1 MKLNSAKQ
9 AHPGLARIWMIESG
23 NWCTKVKIGWIYVNF
38 FAPNE
43 NWLADK
49 WNWLPRTKI
58 SVPVNEFVCSD
69 SKFEWPNRRASGKC
83 VNLNAH
89 TWIWMRKWWN
99 WPGKPILTLCPLH
112 WLAEHTAGCQL
123 RLKSQFIHNTHGTHL
138 NLLYAHTHNS
148 NACIALY
155 THPPS
160 LHRFRRHCLH
170 WDFQSFWNCFC
181 HQSIKRQEV
190 YSEVSR
196 VNFNRRLVHCRL
208 TLYLKPHFNP
218 KLPRSLLPLA
228 RLLIS
233 LQ

>member
-99 WPGKPILTLCPLH
+99 WPGKPILWLTRRVPPTAYPTLPERLGGGRRAWAPWTSCLVLERLWLWNPLN
-112 WLAEHTAGCQL
+112 
-123 RLKSQFIHNTHGTHL
+123 KFI
-138 NLLYAHTHNS
+138 
-148 NACIALY
+148 I
-155 THPPS
+155 
-160 LHRFRRHCLH
+160 
-170 WDFQSFWNCFC
+170 
-181 HQSIKRQEV
+181 
-190 YSEVSR
+190 
-196 VNFNRRLVHCRL
+196 
-208 TLYLKPHFNP
+208 
-218 KLPRSLLPLA
+218 
-228 RLLIS
+228 
-233 LQ
+233 